1 MNVEPM
7 IVHGWKFELTNSNLL
22 ITSEQDAHAH
32 LELSAQ
38 AAYSLLDYLY
48 QYRDDLYGAMRQEAT
63 EEVEQRKAESRT
75 PEMRDESLSE

>member
-22 ITSEQDAHAH
+22 ITAEQDAHSH
-32 LELSAQ
+32 LQLSAQ

-48 QYRDDLYGAMRQEAT
+48 QYRDDLYEATRQEAN
-63 EEVEQRKAESRT
+63 EEVEQTKAELRT
-75 PEMRDESLSE
+75 PEMQDELLSE

>member
-1 MNVEPM
+1 MNVAPM
-7 IVHGWKFELTNSNLL
+7 NVHGWKFELANSKLL
-22 ITSEQDAHAH
+22 ITSEPDAHTH

-48 QYRDDLYGAMRQEAT
+48 QYRDDLYEETRREAS

-75 PEMRDESLSE
+75 PEARDELLSE

>member
-1 MNVEPM
+1 MNVAPM
-7 IVHGWKFELTNSNLL
+7 NVHGWKFELVNSQLL

-48 QYRDDLYGAMRQEAT
+48 QYRDDLYEETRREAS

-75 PEMRDESLSE
+75 PEERDELLSE

>member
-22 ITSEQDAHAH
+22 ITSEQDAHSH
-32 LELSAQ
+32 LQLSAQ

-48 QYRDDLYGAMRQEAT
+48 QYRDDLYEATRQEAT
-63 EEVEQRKAESRT
+63 EEVEQRKAESGT
-75 PEMRDESLSE
+75 SEMRDELLSE